1 MIMII
6 ITNNLSYGCES
17 AVMFFSLLKLTA
29 RLALAAIVLLIFYK
43 SFYWIYEPQT
53 ESLGLQVGNQT
64 MASELLEN
72 NAS

>member
-1 MIMII
+1 MII
-6 ITNNLSYGCES
+6 ICDNLPYGCES

-29 RLALAAIVLLIFYK
+29 WLALAAIVLIIFYE
-43 SFYWIYEPQT
+43 SFYWVYEPQT
-53 ESLGLQVGNQT
+53 GSLGLQVGNQT

>member
-6 ITNNLSYGCES
+6 ICDNLPYGCES
-17 AVMFFSLLKLTA
+17 AVMFFSLLKLTV
-29 RLALAAIVLLIFYK
+29 RLALAAIVLIIFYE
-43 SFYWIYEPQT
+43 SFYWVYEPQT
-53 ESLGLQVGNQT
+53 GSLGLQVGNQT

>member
-6 ITNNLSYGCES
+6 ICDNLPYGCES
-17 AVMFFSLLKLTA
+17 AAMFFSLLKLTA
-29 RLALAAIVLLIFYK
+29 RLALAAIVLIIFYE
-43 SFYWIYEPQT
+43 SFYWVYEPQT
-53 ESLGLQVGNQT
+53 GSLGLQVGNQT

>member
-1 MIMII
+1 MII
-6 ITNNLSYGCES
+6 ITDNLSYGCES
-17 AVMFFSLLKLTA
+17 AAMFFSLLKLTA
-29 RLALAAIVLLIFYK
+29 RLALAAIVLIIFYE
-43 SFYWIYEPQT
+43 SFYWVYEPQT